1 LSSPSA
7 SVAITFRRSVS
18 DENGMTDA
26 SATRRTKKNAPSPAI
41 TAIRR
46 WRCEGREEERGTTSD
61 CIDCLCINFA
71 WRIALKLVR
80 RALSFHL
87 YSASLPFL
95 RDCPGIVVY
104 QAAGR
109 TEFDNHQRIR
119 SSLPNMVT
127 GPAGMHVVPPLRFG
141 AWQGADR

>member
-1 LSSPSA
+1 
-7 SVAITFRRSVS
+7 
-18 DENGMTDA
+18 MTDA

-46 WRCEGREEERGTTSD
+46 RRCEGREEERGTTSD

-71 WRIALKLVR
+71 RRIALKLVR

-104 QAAGR
+104 QAAGI
-109 TEFDNHQRIR
+109 TEVDNHQHNHRLHANKDCKPAIMR
-119 SSLPNMVT
+119 VT
-127 GPAGMHVVPPLRFG
+127 PPPRLVS
-141 AWQGADR
+141 